1 MQQPHDGVRDP
12 DAPGNGLPLGDRALP
27 EDVGFVHDWL
37 PVYAGAE
44 RVLKQM
50 IEVLPAAKVY
60 TLVDLLAEDE
70 RSFLQGTP
78 VETSFI
84 QRMPFVQHAY
94 RYYLPFAPLA
104 VEQFDVSDHD
114 VVVSSSYAVAK
125 GALTRSD
132 QLHISYVHSPIRYAW
147 DLYHDYLDRGNG
159 VTRRLRNLLA
169 RPILHYMRMYDVCS
183 APRVDL
189 YVANSNHVARRIW
202 KRYRRKAH
210 VIYPPVDIDRFSVE
224 SEKQDYFVAL
234 SRLVHYK
241 HVDVVIRAFNEMPD
255 KKLIVIGD
263 GPERERLDGLAGP
276 NVDLLGHQPDAAVTH
291 YLQQA
296 RALVFAAEEDFGI
309 VPVEAQACG
318 TPVIAY
324 GRGGVTETV
333 RAGAT
338 GMFFDR
344 QEPDAVRDAVR
355 HFDRRSDAFKPKE
368 IREQAERFD
377 VETFRSR
384 FSNLVRRAY
393 GAAPMTVDGAGVRDG
408 VTTAGPIGEPTDRLL

>member
-1 MQQPHDGVRDP
+1 MQHPHDRNSNP
-12 DAPGNGLPLGDRALP
+12 DAPGDGVRAGARALP

-44 RVLKQM
+44 RVLEQM
-50 IEVLPAAKVY
+50 IEVLPAKKVY
-60 TLVDLLAEDE
+60 TLVDLLSEDE
-70 RSFLQGTP
+70 RSFLQSTP

-84 QRMPFVQHAY
+84 QQMPFVERAY

-147 DLYHDYLDRGNG
+147 DLHHDYLDRGSG
-159 VTRRLRNLLA
+159 VSRHLRNLFA
-169 RPILHYMRMYDVCS
+169 RPILHYLRMYDVCS
-183 APRVDL
+183 APRVDV

-210 VIYPPVDIDRFSVE
+210 VIHPPVDIDRFSVE
-224 SEKQDYFVAL
+224 SEKRDYFVAL

-255 KKLIVIGD
+255 KKLVVIGD
-263 GPERERLDGLAGP
+263 GPEHERLDGLAGP
-276 NVDLLGHQPDAAVTH
+276 NVDLLGHQPDAAVKH
-291 YLQQA
+291 YLEQA
-296 RALVFAAEEDFGI
+296 QALVFAAEEDFGI

-324 GRGGVTETV
+324 GHGGATETV
-333 RAGAT
+333 RAGIT
-338 GMFFDR
+338 GLFFDR
-344 QEPDAVRDAVR
+344 QDPDAVRDAVR
-355 HFDRRSDAFKPKE
+355 RFDRRSDTFRPEE
-368 IREQAERFD
+368 IRAQAERFD

-393 GAAPMTVDGAGVRDG
+393 GTAPMSDDGAGVPN
-408 VTTAGPIGEPTDRLL
+408 TAAPSAAMAESTDRLL